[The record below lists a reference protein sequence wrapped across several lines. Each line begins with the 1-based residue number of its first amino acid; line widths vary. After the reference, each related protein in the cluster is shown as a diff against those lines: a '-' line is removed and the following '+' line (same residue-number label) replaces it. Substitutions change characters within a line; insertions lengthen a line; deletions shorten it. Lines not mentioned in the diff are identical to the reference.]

1 MKAIII
7 EGVLKFKDNFKE
19 FNGTVGLQYATDQQ
33 WYDWGFREYVVP
45 IYTNLQ
51 KLGEVFYDSISD
63 TITYPI
69 IDKTQ
74 LELDSE
80 FAERKIFLIRKFEND
95 TDNLIREIVGE
106 RANEYEIAEQEA
118 IIFKAAGYPEN
129 DVPDSVS
136 SDAIASGRTNI
147 EACDLILTIATNWR
161 AIQTALRTNRLL
173 SKANTKNAL
182 TVGELNTIEI
192 SWETFLIYIKQQII
206 Q

>member
-19 FNGTVGLQYATDQQ
+19 FNGTVGLQYTTDQQ